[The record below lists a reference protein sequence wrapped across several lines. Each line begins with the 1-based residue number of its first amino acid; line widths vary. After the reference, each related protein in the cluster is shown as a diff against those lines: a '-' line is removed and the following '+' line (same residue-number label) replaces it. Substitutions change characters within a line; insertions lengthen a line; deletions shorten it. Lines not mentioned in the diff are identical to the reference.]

1 MPSTPSI
8 DQVAQT
14 AEVTRADVIR
24 VLTQGGTTEADWHI
38 AHTVERLGGRRA
50 GDLMLTSW
58 RAEQKRLKRALW
70 QETRPEDVDFLR
82 EKAADAGITDIEP
95 LLPAVMET
103 SDEQVRPTNPRAV
116 HDPEVTVYAEP
127 TAPDAPPTVLP
138 DHPSEEPEDDTP
150 AARRERHQ
158 VLVWAGI
165 AGLTGATKDTVDRLV
180 QRWSAPHALRRGLA
194 GLLRRAAERGSERRR
209 ARARHLLTTYDI
221 AA

>member
-1 MPSTPSI
+1 MPSQLSI
-8 DQVAQT
+8 AQVAME
-14 AEVTRADVIR
+14 AGVTRADVIR

-38 AHTVERLGGRRA
+38 ARTIERLGGRRA
-50 GDLMLTSW
+50 SDLVFTAGRDHRIATIWGDSG
-58 RAEQKRLKRALW
+58 
-70 QETRPEDVDFLR
+70 ETPQD
-82 EKAADAGITDIEP
+82 
-95 LLPAVMET
+95 PA
-103 SDEQVRPTNPRAV
+103 PTNLKAV
-116 HDPEVTVYAEP
+116 HDPQVRVYGEP

-150 AARRERHQ
+150 AERRARRQ

-180 QRWSAPHALRRGLA
+180 QRWSAPHALRRGLT

-209 ARARHLLTTYDI
+209 ARAQHLLTTYDI

>member
-1 MPSTPSI
+1 MPSQLSI
-8 DQVAQT
+8 AQVAT
-14 AEVTRADVIR
+14 EAGVTRADVIR

-38 AHTVERLGGRRA
+38 ARTIERLGGRRA
-50 GDLMLTSW
+50 SELVLLAGRDHRIATIWGDSG
-58 RAEQKRLKRALW
+58 
-70 QETRPEDVDFLR
+70 ETPQ
-82 EKAADAGITDIEP
+82 APT
-95 LLPAVMET
+95 
-103 SDEQVRPTNPRAV
+103 PTNPQAK
-116 HDPEVTVYAEP
+116 HDPEVRVYGEP

-150 AARRERHQ
+150 AERRARRQ

-180 QRWSAPHALRRGLA
+180 QRWSAPHALRRGLT

-209 ARARHLLTTYDI
+209 ARAQHLLTTYDI